1 MDATGRNVEHKQPD
15 SYISFFSTTPGKLTK
30 EIEHIGEG
38 FVCGRENSTD
48 FVTFKTSYSCWTKGN
63 SVDTSDIPTLKV
75 ETDSKTDERLTQVT
89 IDTKASTRWS
99 LAINTNKIEDF
110 RLKGNVFKIKICN
123 TIRFSTLHACYKLI
137 TY

>member
-1 MDATGRNVEHKQPD
+1 MDASGTNGEHKEPD

-48 FVTFKTSYSCWTKGN
+48 FVTFTTSYSCRTKAD
-63 SVDTSDIPTLKV
+63 SVNKLDVPTLNV

-89 IDTKASTRWS
+89 IDTKVSTRWS
-99 LAINTNKIEDF
+99 LAINTNRIQDF
-110 RLKGNVFKIKICN
+110 RLKGTVY
-123 TIRFSTLHACYKLI
+123 TVQPRFL
-137 TY
+137 